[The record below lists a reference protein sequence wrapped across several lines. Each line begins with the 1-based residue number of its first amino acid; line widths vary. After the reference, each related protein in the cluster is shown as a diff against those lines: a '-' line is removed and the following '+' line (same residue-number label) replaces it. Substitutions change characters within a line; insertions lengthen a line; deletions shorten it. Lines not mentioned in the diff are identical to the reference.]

1 MPRSDFFGPEDPPP
15 VSNIQPDLRNPDHA
29 VSIFSLRA
37 PAKKFSPSF
46 WRAIGVLAVSASLMA
61 LAPEGVV
68 RAQDAVPSETP
79 APEPSVA
86 LVAPGAPVVEQA
98 KVVASLEQVLGPLT
112 EDRLFSDSTVGLQ
125 VVDVETGLEV
135 FSHGQDAA
143 LTPAS
148 TMKAVTAAAAL
159 KELGPSF
166 SFTTQVWMDGEL
178 NGDGVLQGDLYIRGT
193 GDPTFVIEDLWK
205 MVYDLRLEG
214 LREVTGNIYFDD
226 SYMTPERGVPG
237 WTKTS
242 DMENGPAYF
251 PSLGGLSLNFN
262 TVAIVA
268 RPGPDVGGPAIVELE
283 TKAPGILKTESEL
296 LTGAKNTRRR
306 VYLER
311 TVSGPSA
318 SFKLT
323 GSLPQ
328 DAGAQRY
335 YRSVPDAKAYF
346 TGAFASMCKDQG
358 LKIRGK
364 YLEGDVPDSG
374 AEILVQH
381 RSESLSRI
389 LATTNK
395 HSNNFMAEQVLKTLG
410 AEVNGEG
417 STAAGILVVQDYL
430 LSLGIPPEDF
440 ALVNGSGLSRD
451 LRLRPSHLTAVLV
464 DMAHDEQVGAEYEA
478 SLAIGGTDGTLWSRF
493 KGPDR
498 VGKVR
503 GKTGTLNGVHCLTG
517 YIRAGDGRRYAFAYL
532 VNNLPYSIAK
542 ARSAHDRFANTLFDL
557 TESTVASTEP

>member
-1 MPRSDFFGPEDPPP
+1 MPILPP
-15 VSNIQPDLRNPDHA
+15 SR
-29 VSIFSLRA
+29 
-37 PAKKFSPSF
+37 PASSALTL
-46 WRAIGVLAVSASLMA
+46 WRALGVLVVGASLAA

-68 RAQDAVPSETP
+68 SAQDQV
-79 APEPSVA
+79 PEPEPTP
-86 LVAPGAPVVEQA
+86 LEAPAAEAELSEPA
-98 KVVASLEQVLGPLT
+98 VASLEQFLGPLT

-125 VVDVETGLEV
+125 VVDVETGVEV
-135 FSHGQDAA
+135 FSHGQASA

-148 TMKAVTAAAAL
+148 TMKAVTSAAAL
-159 KELGPSF
+159 KELGPSY

-205 MVYDLRLEG
+205 LVYDLKLEG
-214 LREVTGNIYFDD
+214 LREVSGNIYFDD

-237 WTKTS
+237 WTKTA
-242 DMENGPAYF
+242 DMENGPSYF
-251 PSLGGLSLNFN
+251 PSLGALSLNFN
-262 TVAIVA
+262 TVAVIA
-268 RPGPDVGGPAIVELE
+268 RPGPDVGGPAVVELE
-283 TKAPGILKTESEL
+283 TPAPGILKTESEL
-296 LTGAKNTRRR
+296 LTGSKGTRRR
-306 VYLER
+306 VYMER
-311 TVSGPSA
+311 TVTGASATYKVSGSM
-318 SFKLT
+318 
-323 GSLPQ
+323 PQ
-328 DAGAQRY
+328 GAGAKRY

-346 TGAFASMCKDQG
+346 TAAFASMCKDQG
-358 LKIRGK
+358 VKVRGK
-364 YLEGDVPDSG
+364 YLEGELPDSG

-381 RSESLSRI
+381 RSEPLSRI

-410 AEVNGEG
+410 AELKGEG
-417 STAAGILVVQDYL
+417 STAAGVEVVQEYL
-430 LSLGIPPEDF
+430 VSLGIPAEEF

-478 SLAIGGTDGTLWSRF
+478 SLAIGGRDGTLWSRF

-532 VNNLPYSIAK
+532 VNDLPYSIAK
-542 ARSAHDRFANTLFDL
+542 ARSAHDRFADTLFDL
-557 TESTVASTEP
+557 SEPSVASSEP